1 MSGPTSPTPALR
13 LAGIS
18 KRFGH
23 TQAVA
28 GVDLEVADGELLA
41 LVGPSGCGKS
51 TLLRI
56 VAGLTAADTGTVH
69 IGDQLVDDGNRLA
82 DPEHRDVGLVFQ
94 EHALFPHMT
103 VGDNLMFGLR
113 GLTRSERQARRDH
126 WLDMIGL
133 AGNGGRYPH
142 ELSGGER
149 QRVALARALAPHPRL
164 MLLDEPFASL
174 DPNRRAQIRTDVV
187 RLLRE
192 AGTAAVFVT
201 HDQQEAMA
209 VGDRVAVMRHGAI
222 EQLDTPSAVF
232 HRPANRFV
240 AGFMG
245 EANLLAIDP
254 DTGLTELG
262 AGALAGNTEGTAA
275 ALVVR
280 PSDVVVHDGHA
291 GSEGVPGEVMACEFR
306 GTTRLYTVRLASG
319 ATLAASVAHTVE
331 LEIGS
336 TVVVSLSPG
345 DHAVVRDHTP
355 AM

>member
-1 MSGPTSPTPALR
+1 VNHPRSTTPALR

-28 GVDLEVADGELLA
+28 GVELEIADGELLA

-56 VAGLTAADTGTVH
+56 VAGLIAADTGTVH

-94 EHALFPHMT
+94 EHSLFPHMN

-113 GLTRSERQARRDH
+113 KMSPTERRQRRDH

-133 AGNGGRYPH
+133 ADKGGRYPH

-174 DPNRRAQIRTDVV
+174 DPNLRAQIRTDVV
-187 RLLRE
+187 RLLRD

-201 HDQQEAMA
+201 HDQREALA
-209 VGDRVAVMRHGAI
+209 IGDRVAVMHAGRI
-222 EQLDTPSAVF
+222 EQLDTPDAVF
-232 HRPANRFV
+232 HRPVNRFV

-245 EANLLAIDP
+245 DANFLAIDAA
-254 DTGLTELG
+254 TGRTELG
-262 AGALAGNTEGTAA
+262 SSHDGSQPGS
-275 ALVVR
+275 VVVAR
-280 PSDVVVHDGHA
+280 PSDVVLHAHSSPGPDGPGA
-291 GSEGVPGEVMACEFR
+291 TGEVLSTEFG

-319 ATLAASVAHTVE
+319 ITVVARVAHTIE
-331 LEIGS
+331 HPIGS
-336 TVVVSLSPG
+336 AVTVSLAPG
-345 DHAVVRDHTP
+345 EHAVVTG
-355 AM
+355 